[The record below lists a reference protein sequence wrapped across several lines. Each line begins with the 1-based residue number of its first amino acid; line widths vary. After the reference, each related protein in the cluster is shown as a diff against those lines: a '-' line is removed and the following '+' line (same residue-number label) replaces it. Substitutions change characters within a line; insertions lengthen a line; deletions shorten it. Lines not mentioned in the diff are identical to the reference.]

1 MATDISTLQVQVRTN
16 LDRLNKELKE
26 ATRNSANYS
35 DEYKKLKRETDATYR
50 SQLKFE
56 QGLKAIGN
64 QFQLDE
70 ANAEEYLQ
78 ELHRLEQAHK
88 TGGLAS
94 QGMGVDMRNLSYQV
108 QDVAVQA
115 SMGTD
120 ALRIFSM
127 QGPQIASAFGAG
139 GAAIGAVLAIAGAI
153 GGALFGAAMSGKSAL
168 EQLEE
173 ALDDLSDMLDMTKY
187 SVSGLSEEMLEL
199 AKSNRTMF
207 ELELARGF
215 YELNKALASAS
226 GEIEGVGRRII
237 IAARDFSASQQ
248 TMHVNSLQMQEENER
263 TEQTFYELANSLGL
277 NEEELLSLSN
287 ALGNFAQNQ
296 DVASAEA
303 LLNIFGELN
312 DITGL
317 NTEAFNELTFSTVP
331 LLQRILLTAD
341 GLDVLAE
348 SAENVEEIIANLDD
362 GLREI
367 TDVNALVTSI
377 REARGQ
383 ISDAQ
388 TEALAMFEA
397 DSQWLE
403 TYSNNV
409 QKELVKTQQMKAEQI
424 RLGQEEVAQRKQQ
437 TTQLLA
443 FSDML
448 LQGEGKNAQAS
459 ARLGLNLLNA
469 EKRANAGKILSDSYA
484 AAMSAY
490 KALAGIP
497 LIGPALG
504 AAASA
509 TILAAGVSYSAKS
522 LSGRALGGQVRGG
535 ESYIVGERGP
545 EVLTMGSSRG
555 FITPNDQLRNQT
567 INNNQGNTANVTFNI
582 VANDTAGFDE
592 LLNKRR
598 GQIIGIVNQALNNSG
613 RRALV

>member
-50 SQLKFE
+50 SQLKME
-56 QGLKAIGN
+56 QGLKAIGD
-64 QFQLDE
+64 QFLIDE

-78 ELHRLEQAHK
+78 ELERLEQAHMA
-88 TGGLAS
+88 GGTAS
-94 QGMGVDMRNLSYQV
+94 RGMGVDMRNLSYQV

-215 YELNKALASAS
+215 YELNKAMTELSS
-226 GEIEGVGRRII
+226 TIEDTGSSVVSIVTGFET
-237 IAARDFSASQQ
+237 AR
-248 TMHVNSLQMQEENER
+248 
-263 TEQTFYELANSLGL
+263 YELGKTDLEITYATRRFNDLKTELGL
-277 NEEELLSLSN
+277 NEDELKSLSS
-287 ALGNFAQNQ
+287 ALQTFQANQ
-296 DVASAEA
+296 TVDSAEA

-312 DITGL
+312 DTTGA
-317 NTEAFNELTFSTVP
+317 NTDGFNELTFSTIP
-331 LLQRILLTAD
+331 LLQRILLTAE
-341 GLDVLAE
+341 GLDVLKE
-348 SAENVEEIIANLDD
+348 SAEGVEEIIASLVD
-362 GLREI
+362 GLEFI
-367 TDVNALVTSI
+367 NVDEFVANI
-377 REARGQ
+377 RASRLQ
-383 ISDAQ
+383 ISEAQ

-409 QKELVKTQQMKAEQI
+409 QKELVKTQQIKAEQI

-613 RRALV
+613 RRNLV

>member
-64 QFQLDE
+64 QFQIDE

-139 GAAIGAVLAIAGAI
+139 GAAFGAVIAIGGAIAGALLPSLLN
-153 GGALFGAAMSGKSAL
+153 GKDAA
-168 EQLEE
+168 EE
-173 ALDDLSDMLDMTKY
+173 LGEAMEDLGDILDMTGLQVNGITEEFAELVKQNRAIAYLTADQTLRRIQESAFDLRNEIVNLNSNLKVFVSQQGY
-187 SVSGLSEEMLEL
+187 SGAQRQLRAFAEAFGLTTEQATALAGALITFDGSADSINTVAGVLSYLRETAEITNEDFLEL
-199 AKSNRTMF
+199 ADTFTNLSTQQ
-207 ELELARGF
+207 LLAIQ
-215 YELNKALASAS
+215 AS
-226 GEIEGVGRRII
+226 EGL
-237 IAARDFSASQQ
+237 
-248 TMHVNSLQMQEENER
+248 T
-263 TEQTFYELANSLGL
+263 
-277 NEEELLSLSN
+277 
-287 ALGNFAQNQ
+287 
-296 DVASAEA
+296 EA
-303 LLNIFGELN
+303 LENL
-312 DITGL
+312 
-317 NTEAFNELTFSTVP
+317 
-331 LLQRILLTAD
+331 D
-341 GLDVLAE
+341 GAAE
-348 SAENVEEIIANLDD
+348 SVIGSLEEINVNEFVAN
-362 GLREI
+362 
-367 TDVNALVTSI
+367 I
-377 REARGQ
+377 RASRLQ
-383 ISDAQ
+383 ISEAQ
-388 TEALAMFEA
+388 TEALAMFQA
-397 DSQWLE
+397 DSQFL
-403 TYSNNV
+403 TDYAN
-409 QKELVKTQQMKAEQI
+409 QAAKELTKVQQIKAEQI

-613 RRALV
+613 RRNLV